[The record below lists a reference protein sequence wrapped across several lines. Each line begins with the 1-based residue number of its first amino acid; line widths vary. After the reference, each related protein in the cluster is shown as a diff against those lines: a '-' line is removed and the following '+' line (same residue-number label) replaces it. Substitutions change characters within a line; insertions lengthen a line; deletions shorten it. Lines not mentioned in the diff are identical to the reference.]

1 MFEKQVAWF
10 QRLVL
15 DGGYQAS
22 AFGGTQLFIIEL
34 SGIFNRSHIQTG
46 RHYIY
51 NMTEFA
57 IELPFENILLRI
69 AVHNDKRRTGSS
81 LETPLFVTSVRRIVQ
96 VGQ

>member
-1 MFEKQVAWF
+1 MYNNV
-10 QRLVL
+10 
-15 DGGYQAS
+15 DGGWS
-22 AFGGTQLFIIEL
+22 SIVPTQNLVDMYEMTDGKTKEEMCIRD
-34 SGIFNRSHIQTG
+34 S
-46 RHYIY
+46 Y